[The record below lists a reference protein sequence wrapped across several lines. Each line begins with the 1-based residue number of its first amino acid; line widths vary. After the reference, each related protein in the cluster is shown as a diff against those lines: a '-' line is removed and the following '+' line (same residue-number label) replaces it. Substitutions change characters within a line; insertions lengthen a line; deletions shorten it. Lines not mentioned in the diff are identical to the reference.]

1 MRSGQTDDVF
11 GVNRSS
17 VLHRHDDAW
26 FSEFIIFT
34 SHLNLYTL
42 YKALRCLYPQRLR
55 KDIGWKLCK
64 KSKYLQLWQC
74 KHLPSNGLR
83 TEKCSFSHDYTE
95 GAGIIA
101 EFHYDNP
108 PLPRLMHIE
117 KGFEQ
122 QVREPPIK
130 FKVNKKDWLSEKIKY
145 TPYTH
150 WHAIFIIS
158 TLIFIQKKTFTVAI
172 SPIFQLS
179 LRH

>member
-11 GVNRSS
+11 GVNRPS

-26 FSEFIIFT
+26 FSEFIIFA

-42 YKALRCLYPQRLR
+42 HKALRCLYPQRLR

-64 KSKYLQLWQC
+64 KSKHLQLWQC

-122 QVREPPIK
+122 QVRCIGSDTALVIVEVMARK
-130 FKVNKKDWLSEKIKY
+130 L
-145 TPYTH
+145 TH
-150 WHAIFIIS
+150 HR
-158 TLIFIQKKTFTVAI
+158 LKTRKRYVKC
-172 SPIFQLS
+172 
-179 LRH
+179 

>member
-1 MRSGQTDDVF
+1 MCSGQTDDVF
-11 GVNRSS
+11 EANRPS

-26 FSEFIIFT
+26 FSEFIIFA

-42 YKALRCLYPQRLR
+42 HKALRCLYPQRLR

-122 QVREPPIK
+122 QVRCIGSDTALVIVEVMARK
-130 FKVNKKDWLSEKIKY
+130 L
-145 TPYTH
+145 TH
-150 WHAIFIIS
+150 HR
-158 TLIFIQKKTFTVAI
+158 LKTRKRYVKC
-172 SPIFQLS
+172 
-179 LRH
+179 

>member
-11 GVNRSS
+11 GVNRPS

-26 FSEFIIFT
+26 FSEFIIFA

-42 YKALRCLYPQRLR
+42 HKALHCLYPQRLH

-95 GAGIIA
+95 GTGIIA

-122 QVREPPIK
+122 QVRCIGSDAALVIVEVMARK
-130 FKVNKKDWLSEKIKY
+130 L
-145 TPYTH
+145 TRH
-150 WHAIFIIS
+150 R
-158 TLIFIQKKTFTVAI
+158 LKTRKRYVKC
-172 SPIFQLS
+172 
-179 LRH
+179 

>member
-11 GVNRSS
+11 GVNRPS

-26 FSEFIIFT
+26 FSEFIIFA

-42 YKALRCLYPQRLR
+42 HKALRYLYPQRLR

-122 QVREPPIK
+122 QVRCIGSDAALVIVEVMARK
-130 FKVNKKDWLSEKIKY
+130 L
-145 TPYTH
+145 TRH
-150 WHAIFIIS
+150 R
-158 TLIFIQKKTFTVAI
+158 LKTRKRYVKC
-172 SPIFQLS
+172 
-179 LRH
+179 

>member
-1 MRSGQTDDVF
+1 MMCSGQTDDVF
-11 GVNRSS
+11 EANRPS

-26 FSEFIIFT
+26 FSEFIIFA

-42 YKALRCLYPQRLR
+42 HKALRYLYPQRLR

-101 EFHYDNP
+101 ESHYD
-108 PLPRLMHIE
+108 R
-117 KGFEQ
+117 
-122 QVREPPIK
+122 
-130 FKVNKKDWLSEKIKY
+130 LSEKIKY

>member
-1 MRSGQTDDVF
+1 MMRSGQTDDVF
-11 GVNRSS
+11 EVNRPS

-26 FSEFIIFT
+26 FSEFIIFA

-42 YKALRCLYPQRLR
+42 HKALRYLYPQRLR

-95 GAGIIA
+95 GSGIIT
-101 EFHYDNP
+101 ESHYD
-108 PLPRLMHIE
+108 R
-117 KGFEQ
+117 
-122 QVREPPIK
+122 
-130 FKVNKKDWLSEKIKY
+130 LSEKIKY